1 MQVNAGIWV
10 LVFFFFFAKYIFDS
24 IVCDFFTTPFLN
36 VFLFERSISLFIM
49 NSAAVSVRKLNHRQ
63 YT

>member
-1 MQVNAGIWV
+1 MQVFGWV
-10 LVFFFFFAKYIFDS
+10 FFAKYIFDS
-24 IVCDFFTTPFLN
+24 IVCDLFNTPFLN